1 MSTRNDRLFESFL
14 PLDSFMES
22 FDDPTKIASFSDH
35 GSGAEAIYDALD
47 EPSDIAIE
55 DEKPAISQG
64 NQNYIKLLVFEGM
77 LILNKQEKLIP
88 IFEQIV
94 INGKNRQKS
103 ITALAIKFRISKAS
117 AERKY
122 YRGVKDLLTLISP
135 NKNRSETHFEKV
147 VCQ

>member
-14 PLDSFMES
+14 PLDVLIAGFEDES
-22 FDDPTKIASFSDH
+22 KIAVFSDH
-35 GSGAEAIYDALD
+35 GSGAKAMYDALD
-47 EPSDIAIE
+47 ETDHYVVE
-55 DEKPAISQG
+55 DKKPAISQG
-64 NQNYIKLLVFEGM
+64 NQNYIKLLIFEGM

-135 NKNRSETHFEKV
+135 NKNRGKTHFEKPI
-147 VCQ
+147 CQ